1 MLVCFSTCNFC
12 LVILV
17 KQVVENFLYKVT
29 KVYGFYFKP
38 ILPMYSLTPPH
49 VFNLKLR
56 YIAF

>member
-1 MLVCFSTCNFC
+1 M
-12 LVILV
+12 VILV

-29 KVYGFYFKP
+29 KVYGFYFTP